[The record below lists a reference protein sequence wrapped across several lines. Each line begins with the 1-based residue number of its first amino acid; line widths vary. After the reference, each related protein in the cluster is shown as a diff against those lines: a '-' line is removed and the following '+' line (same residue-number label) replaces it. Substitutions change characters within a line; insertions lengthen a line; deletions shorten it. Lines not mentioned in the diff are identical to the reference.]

1 MKKAPVYSLLISA
14 CLLTAVA
21 AKWSRLPSVDKVP
34 VNMSSVLAGTTVSSS
49 NGVSPSGALVLN
61 DPMKA
66 IKLASGRSDAVIK
79 FVKQSVVKSAS
90 FVSDGLEGKVEV
102 AMSADG
108 KAWNS
113 LATSVFSP
121 ADRVVQLDTGAAQG
135 RYLRLQFELV
145 RGGSIRSFK
154 AIGSD
159 TDANYTV
166 KQSPDNSG
174 PKVNLG
180 GGAGG
185 ARLIYVSPE
194 LFGSRNDAVLTG
206 DLSFPESDDKY
217 RTAIYDLGQ
226 IRSLD
231 EFGSVHANRPVRLTV
246 YAFEVLPE
254 KEDWRGRLAFDP
266 AVFDTIE
273 PVAVG
278 EDRDGKGFVNVKP
291 KKQVKSRYLALRWE
305 PDFNPPGFSV
315 SGISISGSGVVSYQS
330 GDTVV
335 ETTTNSGGDSVSNIK
350 SPDGNIS
357 ITVDGAGNVSSGAG
371 APSAGGGQGGGG
383 GGQEGGGS
391 ADAPIIG
398 PAVMGAPS
406 AQGAG
411 TNGVS
416 KNPRSKGK
424 GK

>member
-1 MKKAPVYSLLISA
+1 MIESQANINLFNKPTQGSTIHSAMKKAPVYSLLISA
-14 CLLTAVA
+14 CLITAAA
-21 AKWSRLPSVDKVP
+21 AKWSRLPSVDKIP
-34 VNMSSVLAGTTVSSS
+34 VNMSSVLAGTTVDSAT
-49 NGVSPSGALVLN
+49 GVSPSGALVLN
-61 DPMKA
+61 DPMKT
-66 IKLASGRSDAVIK
+66 INLASGRSEAVIK

-90 FVSDGLEGKVEV
+90 FVSDGIEGKVE
-102 AMSADG
+102 ASMSADG

-154 AIGSD
+154 ALGSD
-159 TDANYTV
+159 TDANYTA

-185 ARLIYVSPE
+185 ARLIYASPE
-194 LFGSRNDAVLTG
+194 LFGNRKDAVVSG
-206 DLSFPESDDKY
+206 ELSFPESDEKY

-231 EFGSVHANRPVRLTV
+231 EFGSVHSNRPVRLTV

-266 AVFDTIE
+266 AVVDSIE

-278 EDRDGKGFVNVKP
+278 EDRDGTG
-291 KKQVKSRYLALRWE
+291 
-305 PDFNPPGFSV
+305 
-315 SGISISGSGVVSYQS
+315 
-330 GDTVV
+330 
-335 ETTTNSGGDSVSNIK
+335 
-350 SPDGNIS
+350 
-357 ITVDGAGNVSSGAG
+357 
-371 APSAGGGQGGGG
+371 
-383 GGQEGGGS
+383 
-391 ADAPIIG
+391 
-398 PAVMGAPS
+398 
-406 AQGAG
+406 
-411 TNGVS
+411 
-416 KNPRSKGK
+416 
-424 GK
+424 